1 MTNDLNPYLGHVVAI
16 LDKTGHPNTEVNA
29 MEKVWDVVIN
39 LGKRDGVAQGHKFVI
54 FALGPELKDPSSKK
68 SLGRYEIVR
77 GEATVRHLQEG
88 MATLRS
94 NMTIRQL
101 RASAYNQLLQNVT
114 GTPRDGDYEIVA
126 APLSYVEIG
135 DLVRR
140 I

>member
-1 MTNDLNPYLGHVVAI
+1 MSDELNPYLGHVVAI
-16 LDKTGHPNTEVNA
+16 VDKTGQPNKEA
-29 MEKVWDVVIN
+29 DRMEKVWDFVIN
-39 LGKRDGVAQGHKFVI
+39 LGKRDGVAKGHKFVI
-54 FALGPELKDPSSKK
+54 FALGAELKDPSSNK

-77 GEATVRHLQEG
+77 GEATVLHLQES
-88 MATLRS
+88 MSTLRS
-94 NMTIRQL
+94 NMTVQQL

-114 GTPRDGDYEIVA
+114 GTPRGGDYETVA